1 MRSKATQWLLSV
13 WGLMD
18 PLYYACSRLEYVGGK
33 ENGCRSIFRVRLLR
47 YKGETIRLS
56 DGTTI
61 AANDWLLKIHL
72 HNVRLLRELMQYR
85 GDIQKGRYIFE
96 QVKASLPYVAH
107 HLYHHKQSSRI
118 KGIIGVTMLNKG
130 CERLG
135 FDVIDIANSFYRWL
149 KMASHWPMMTVAQH
163 RLMPLV
169 RPPKYLVMSKEKLFS
184 LYGCHLIH

>member
-1 MRSKATQWLLSV
+1 MKDKAMQWLLSA
-13 WGLMD
+13 WGGID
-18 PLYYACSRLEYVGGK
+18 PIYYACSRLEYAGEAADGR
-33 ENGCRSIFRVRLLR
+33 RSIFRVRPLQ

-85 GDIQKGRYIFE
+85 SDIQKGRYIFE
-96 QVKASLPYVAH
+96 QVKTGLPYVAY
-107 HLYHHKQSSRI
+107 HLYHHEQSARI
-118 KGIIGVTMLNKG
+118 KGIIGITMLNKG

-135 FDVIDIANSFYRWL
+135 FETVDIANPLYRWFKTASL
-149 KMASHWPMMTVAQH
+149 LPLMAVAKS
-163 RLMPLV
+163 RVSPLS
-169 RPPKYLVMSKEKLFS
+169 RPPKYLLMSKGKLFS